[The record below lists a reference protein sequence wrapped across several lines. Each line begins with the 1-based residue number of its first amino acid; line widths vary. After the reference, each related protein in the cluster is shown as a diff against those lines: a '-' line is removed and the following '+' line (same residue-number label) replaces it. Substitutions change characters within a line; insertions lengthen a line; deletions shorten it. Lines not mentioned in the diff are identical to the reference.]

1 MPRPPAPRPRAPGLA
16 PRALPR
22 AGALALVLIL
32 AACSDSAP
40 VPEKPPVAV
49 RVTTAERGPYSPTVT
64 LTGTVAARTESDVS
78 FRIPGRIAARLVDVG
93 DRVKA
98 GAVLARLDRTEQEAD
113 VTAARATL
121 NAAEATLRQAET
133 NFTRQ
138 DRLFARGYATGSVRD
153 AARETL
159 QRARGAYDAAKA
171 ALGTAEEQLAQTELL
186 AEIDGVV
193 TARYAEDG
201 QVVNAAEAV
210 FKLAEDNARDA
221 VFDVFE
227 KATSSEPVEG
237 RVALALAEDPAV
249 TAMGRVREV
258 APALDAANGTL
269 RVKVAIEAPPP
280 SMTLGAA
287 VTGRAT
293 FAARDLVDLPASAF
307 FVTAGAP
314 SVWIVEET
322 SNRVAARAVAIDRY
336 LTGRILVSQ
345 GVADGDRVV
354 TAGAQFLT
362 EGQVVDPRPETDV
375 AQAGR

>member
-1 MPRPPAPRPRAPGLA
+1 M
-16 PRALPR
+16 PR